1 MTPLAQVPKE
11 KKSAD
16 VYLKKHH
23 HHMTP
28 KGGPFTS
35 LLPSLPRVDDDRVL
49 GVPRACDLE
58 GLEQPVLAVPLVRA
72 RVRVR
77 GEG

>member
-1 MTPLAQVPKE
+1 MNREHAAVSAATP
-11 KKSAD
+11 
-16 VYLKKHH
+16 H
-23 HHMTP
+23 
-28 KGGPFTS
+28 F

-77 GEG
+77 GEGEG